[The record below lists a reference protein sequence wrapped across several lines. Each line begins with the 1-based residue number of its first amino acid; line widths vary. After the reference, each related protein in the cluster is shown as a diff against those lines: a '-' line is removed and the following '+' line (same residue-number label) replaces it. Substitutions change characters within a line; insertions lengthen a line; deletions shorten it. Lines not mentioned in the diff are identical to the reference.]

1 MDGNFNKTVKYL
13 QSSNLNI
20 YVDGDVIGNYLLVTV
35 DTHEGSIAGE
45 NAINNNIT
53 VLWEWHENA

>member
-13 QSSNLNI
+13 QSSNPNI
-20 YVDGDVIGNYLLVTV
+20 YADGDVIGNYLLVTV
-35 DTHEGSIAGE
+35 DAHEGSIAGE

-53 VLWEWHENA
+53 VL

>member
-20 YVDGDVIGNYLLVTV
+20 YAEGDVIGNYLLVTV

-53 VLWEWHENA
+53 VL